1 MPEEAEQNLVLGAD
15 SLHFIGPPGSCSAFA
30 DLHNRSAQKLN
41 LRRLPIIASGVM
53 TAENLPLTEVELSA
67 QMAPGASSRARLK
80 LALHPQTPPGRYEA
94 EVVVG
99 KEPRKA
105 TIQIVEAW
113 DVAVLPES
121 LSIKKGAD
129 ENGLS
134 RTVLVSNRGNM
145 PWHVPDA
152 VFAPLKE
159 QEGLH
164 RNIFQSL
171 RASGAN
177 GLTDVLNDFVRRM
190 QAAEVG
196 PATVR
201 IDSSGDVLKP
211 GETRELAI
219 EISLPKELKKHR
231 RYSGSI
237 SFENAQVALD
247 IEVFE
252 KTPAKTRSKK

>member
-1 MPEEAEQNLVLGAD
+1 MPEVAELDLALGAD
-15 SLHFIGPPGSCSAFA
+15 PLHFIGPPGGCSAFA

-41 LRRLPIIASGVM
+41 VRRLPIMAAGVR
-53 TAENLPLTEVELSA
+53 TADNLPLTQLELSA
-67 QMAPGASSRARLK
+67 LIAPGASSRARLK

-99 KEPRKA
+99 KEPRKV
-105 TIQIVEAW
+105 TIQILEAW
-113 DVAVLPES
+113 DVAVLPEA
-121 LSIKKGAD
+121 LSIKKAPGD
-129 ENGLS
+129 NGLS
-134 RTVLVSNRGNM
+134 RTILVTNRGNM

-171 RASGAN
+171 RASGEK
-177 GLTDVLNDFVRRM
+177 GLTDVLNDFVKRM
-190 QAAEVG
+190 QETEVE

-201 IDSSGDVLKP
+201 ITSSREALKP
-211 GETRELAI
+211 GETRELGL

-231 RYSGSI
+231 RYTGSI
-237 SFENAQVALD
+237 SFENAHIALD

-252 KTPAKTRSKK
+252 KLPAKTKSKT